1 VPGNVTG
8 GGAFHSDGYDRLIN
22 LERYPIHD
30 LQKISAAE
38 WKRMRDTFS
47 EKGVLVLDEFLLPER
62 MADFIAE
69 ANQLAPVA
77 FHNEV
82 VGNAYLTETDMTQAE
97 DHPARMTER
106 TALGAVAYDQFPAN
120 NLMRRVYEWRP
131 VMDFVAAILGKPVY
145 QYACPMGALNLSV
158 MRDGDYLRWHF
169 DLSDF
174 VVSIHLQEAEIG
186 GLFEYCHN
194 IRQPDQPNLA
204 GIRNVLRGD
213 MSSVETLHADP
224 GAMILFQGRYTM
236 HRVSEIRGK
245 IQRLVALFGYVDQPG
260 QTSTEYLRKIRYG
273 RS

>member
-1 VPGNVTG
+1 
-8 GGAFHSDGYDRLIN
+8 
-22 LERYPIHD
+22 
-30 LQKISAAE
+30 
-38 WKRMRDTFS
+38 MRETFA

-69 ANQLAPVA
+69 GNKLAPLA

-82 VGNAYLTETDMTQAE
+82 VGNAYLTETDLTQTE

-106 TALGAVAYDQFPAN
+106 TSLGAVAYDQFPKES
-120 NLMRRVYEWRP
+120 LMRRVYEWRP

-174 VVSIHLQEAEIG
+174 VVSIHLQESEIG
-186 GLFEYCHN
+186 GAFEYCHN
-194 IRQPDQPNLA
+194 IRQPDQPNLK
-204 GIRNVLRGD
+204 GIRSVLRGD
-213 MSSVETLHADP
+213 HASVETLHSDP

-236 HRVSEIRGK
+236 HRVSEIRGN

-260 QTSTEYLRKIRYG
+260 QTSSEYLRKIRYG
-273 RS
+273 RT